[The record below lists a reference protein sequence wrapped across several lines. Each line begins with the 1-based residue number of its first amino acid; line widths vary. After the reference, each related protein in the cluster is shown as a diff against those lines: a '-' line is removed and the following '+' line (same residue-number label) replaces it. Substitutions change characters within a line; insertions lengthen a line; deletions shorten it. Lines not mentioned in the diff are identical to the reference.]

1 MADFFYIAG
10 RSDGPDE
17 IIDRL
22 ASRYGWTYAEICALD
37 LRTLDELDRKAAT
50 EIQRDHLRAQWTAML
65 PYMSLE
71 MLKFISFEDYYN
83 QATGGDL
90 DMRPAAE
97 ILAEAQEIRRR
108 LGVS

>member
-1 MADFFYIAG
+1 MAGFFYITG

-22 ASRYGWTYAEICALD
+22 AARYGWSYADICALD
-37 LRTLDELDRKAAT
+37 LRTLDAIDRKAAE
-50 EIQRDHLRAQWTAML
+50 EIRRDNLRAQWTAML

-71 MLKFISFEDYYN
+71 MLKFISFDDYYN

-97 ILAEAQEIRRR
+97 ILAEAQEIRRK

>member
-1 MADFFYIAG
+1 
-10 RSDGPDE
+10 
-17 IIDRL
+17 
-22 ASRYGWTYAEICALD
+22 
-37 LRTLDELDRKAAT
+37 
-50 EIQRDHLRAQWTAML
+50 ML

-71 MLKFISFEDYYN
+71 MLKFISFDDYYN

-97 ILAEAQEIRRR
+97 ILAEAQEIRRK